1 LDTYQQKISHLKS
14 LFHLASVDKEL
25 AKVET
30 TYIRIV
36 AEHLGIDP
44 KELEKFDG
52 NEPDLELPDREYK
65 LYPLFHRLAIVIM
78 LDNVVNEREKHYCF
92 NLGIK
97 MGLHPN
103 AIKEIIDYVSVYG
116 AMTSMPADVMKIF
129 KKYLN

>member
-1 LDTYQQKISHLKS
+1 LDSHHQKISHLKS
-14 LFHLASVDKEL
+14 LYHLACADKEL

-44 KELEKFDG
+44 KELENFDG
-52 NEPDLELPDREYK
+52 SEPDLELPDKEYK
-65 LYPLFHRLAIVIM
+65 LYSLFHRLAIIIM
-78 LDNVVNEREKHYCF
+78 LDNTVNERERHYCF

-116 AMTSMPADVMKIF
+116 AMTSMPADVLKIF